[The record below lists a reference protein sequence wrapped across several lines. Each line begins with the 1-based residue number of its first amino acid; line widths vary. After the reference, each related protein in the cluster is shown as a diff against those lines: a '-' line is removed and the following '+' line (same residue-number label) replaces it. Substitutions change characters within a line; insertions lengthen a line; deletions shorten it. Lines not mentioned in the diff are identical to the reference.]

1 MLGNEV
7 AFLISRKAQTASS
20 AATLVVL
27 IAGFILLYIL
37 LLPAADRQALLQD
50 SYTTTSGTSSSSA
63 SSSSLSSTNPQ
74 TVAQTLA
81 STPILSESPGRVYYL
96 QESSYE
102 HDLSAVNLYT
112 TTNAQVIFRQDSLYI
127 KNGIFDQSFRNLTFT
142 LDDIDN
148 TDNVLLSFN
157 VGTAQGRLQLLLNKQ
172 VIYDAEVGASESVA
186 IPLSSSMLSDLN
198 ILTFMVSDVGYK
210 FWTTNQYELD
220 TLQVTAD
227 VTDVSQQISKTTF
240 TVSDVEKFNLQQ
252 SKLYFYP
259 DCNPREVGAL
269 KISLNNE
276 QIYSSIPDCQ
286 QINMVEFSPSSLSAG
301 DNYILFKTE
310 KGSYLIYSISVKTD
324 LNEQEYPV
332 YYFDVDPDAFIYS
345 EDVNRDVYTPLYECG
360 EIDGYCPQDCTEDA
374 DPDCCFEAR
383 NKYWCDL
390 NVDNSDDRCT
400 EISNA
405 DTTRCSLCSSGY
417 EDKNGYAPDE
427 CENLC
432 GDDHDNECL
441 DGCSKYY
448 DQDCCFDEDE
458 DNFWCDEVPTYGI
471 ENVCE
476 TSLSTDE
483 CDDCPTDYTSETSS
497 YSETCPT
504 QVTSATTSLSEFVPG
519 YSVWLEFTFVDD
531 TDRKTANIYVNGH
544 KFYLDTYGTTYER
557 EITEYV
563 EPDSNSIKI
572 EPTRTLEIRKLEV
585 VVAKSVD

>member
-1 MLGNEV
+1 MLGREV

-37 LLPAADRQALLQD
+37 LLPAEDRQALLQD
-50 SYTTTSGTSSSSA
+50 TYTTPSGTSSSST
-63 SSSSLSSTNPQ
+63 SSSSTSSTNPQ
-74 TVAQTLA
+74 TVAQAL
-81 STPILSESPGRVYYL
+81 SGTPILSESPGRIYYL

-112 TTNAQVIFRQDSLYI
+112 TTNAAVLFSQDSLYI

-142 LDDIDN
+142 IDDIDN

-157 VGTAQGRLQLLLNKQ
+157 VGSSQGRLQILLNNQ
-172 VIYDAEVGASESVA
+172 VIYDAEVADGGSVA
-186 IPLSSSMLSDLN
+186 LSLTSSQLSDVN

-210 FWTTNQYELD
+210 FWTTNEYQLD
-220 TLQVTAD
+220 TLQITAD

-252 SKLYFYP
+252 ARLYFYP
-259 DCNPREVGAL
+259 DCSPREVGAL

-286 QINMVEFSPSSLSAG
+286 QINMVEFSSSVLSAG
-301 DNYILFKTE
+301 DNYLIFKAE
-310 KGSYLIYSISVKTD
+310 KGEYLIYSISVKTD

-332 YYFDVDPDAFIYS
+332 YYFDVDEDAFIYN
-345 EDVNRDVYTPLYECG
+345 EEINRDVYNPDYACG
-360 EIDGYCPQDCTEDA
+360 DTDGYCPQDCGEDA
-374 DPDCCFEAR
+374 DPDCCYEVR
-383 NKYWCDL
+383 NKYWCD
-390 NVDNSDDRCT
+390 VTPDNPDDRCT

-405 DTTRCSLCSSGY
+405 DTSRCSLCASGY
-417 EDKNGYAPDE
+417 EDSKGYAPDE
-427 CENLC
+427 CEKEC
-432 GDDHDNECL
+432 GDDHDNSCP

-448 DQDCCFDEDE
+448 DKDCCFDEDE

-471 ENVCE
+471 DNVCE
-476 TSLSTDE
+476 TSLTTDE
-483 CDDCPTDYTSETSS
+483 CDDCPSDYTSEASS

-504 QVTSATTSLSEFVPG
+504 EATDTTTSVSEFVPG
-519 YSVWLEFTFVDD
+519 YSVWLELTFVDD
-531 TDRKTANIYVNGH
+531 TDRKTSNVYVNGH
-544 KFYLDTYGTTYER
+544 KFYLDTYGSTYER

-563 EPDSNSIKI
+563 EPGSNSVKI
-572 EPTRTLEIRKLEV
+572 EPTRTLEIRKLEA
-585 VVAKSVD
+585 VVAKSMS